1 LNPHHYRIN
10 RMDRPT
16 VLILME
22 NSMSMIKT
30 VSKTLLVAVA
40 ALPIAAF
47 AGPINI
53 NFSSLSQPGASY
65 NGVGASVTEQG
76 FTVAGT
82 SLYTWGASSPSL
94 PSLNT
99 ADTSLFDFFA
109 GNGDQLTA
117 VGSAPYSLNSID
129 LAPLIVGG
137 SGAFDVTFTG
147 TFADSATISQTFTV
161 NDSPDALQTF
171 DFSGFNNVVSVS
183 FTQGS
188 NSGFFAAQNTAYQ
201 FDNIDV
207 TPAGSGPSPTPE
219 PSSLLLLASGLVGLV
234 EAARRRGV
242 LRF

>member
-1 LNPHHYRIN
+1 
-10 RMDRPT
+10 
-16 VLILME
+16 ME
-22 NSMSMIKT
+22 NPMPILKT
-30 VSKTLLVAVA
+30 ISKTLLVAVA

-47 AGPINI
+47 AGPIDI
-53 NFSSLSQPGASY
+53 NFSSLSQPGGSY
-65 NGVGASVTEQG
+65 NSVGASVTQQG
-76 FTVAGT
+76 FTIAGT

-94 PSLNT
+94 PSLNV
-99 ADTSLFDFFA
+99 ADTSLFDFYA

-117 VGSAPYSLNSID
+117 AGNAPYTLNSIG

-137 SGAFDVTFTG
+137 SGTFDVTFTG
-147 TFADSATISQTFTV
+147 TFADSTTINQTFTV

-207 TPAGSGPSPTPE
+207 TPAGSGSGPSDTPE
-219 PSSLLLLASGLVGLV
+219 PSSFLLLGT
-234 EAARRRGV
+234 GV
-242 LRF
+242 LALLGKMRRK

>member
-1 LNPHHYRIN
+1 MMIAKNISRI
-10 RMDRPT
+10 
-16 VLILME
+16 
-22 NSMSMIKT
+22 
-30 VSKTLLVAVA
+30 LLVAVA

-47 AGPINI
+47 AGPVDI
-53 NFSSLSQPGASY
+53 NFSSLSQPGSSY
-65 NGVGASVTEQG
+65 NSAGASVTQQG

-94 PSLNT
+94 PSLST

-117 VGSAPYSLNSID
+117 AGDAPFTLNSID

-137 SGAFDVTFTG
+137 TGTFNVTFIG

-207 TPAGSGPSPTPE
+207 TPAGSGPAPTPE
-219 PSSLLLLASGLVGLV
+219 PSSLILLGSGLVGLV
-234 EAARRRGV
+234 ETARRKGG
-242 LRF
+242 LRL